1 MKGVVEHLKSVYV
14 TGYKSFELNIF
25 KDDAPEVYYLK
36 AFIKHKLLQY
46 IDEGLE
52 WVLIQGQLGIEL
64 WTAEVVIDLRVE
76 YPDLKLGIITP
87 FYGHTSKW
95 NEQNQMKYN
104 KIAQEADFMESVHH
118 TEYEGPYQ
126 FKQTDQFMLDH
137 TDMTILIYDEE
148 QEGSPKFFKRMLVDF
163 INKTNYTC
171 DNVAFDELTD
181 FINDMQ
187 WEQDQSFE

>member
-1 MKGVVEHLKSVYV
+1 MKGLS
-14 TGYKSFELNIF
+14 GYLF
-25 KDDAPEVYYLK
+25 KDNLVLNY
-36 AFIKHKLLQY
+36 
-46 IDEGLE
+46 GLF
-52 WVLIQGQLGIEL
+52 
-64 WTAEVVIDLRVE
+64 EVVIDLRVE

-118 TEYEGPYQ
+118 TEYEGPFQ

-171 DNVAFDELTD
+171 DIVAFDELTD